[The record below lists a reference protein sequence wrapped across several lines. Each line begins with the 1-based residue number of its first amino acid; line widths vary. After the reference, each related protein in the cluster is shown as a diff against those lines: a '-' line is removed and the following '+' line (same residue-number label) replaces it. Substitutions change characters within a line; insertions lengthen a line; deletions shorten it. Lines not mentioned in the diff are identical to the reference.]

1 MKLKLTDHQL
11 SVLILCLRDCENV
24 TFDVH
29 LERRLITAILK
40 DFLKKLLKKSI
51 DSKEKMTVELD
62 DQTLLSLNFVLPQLR
77 TGNVLQNV
85 MMADLYQKINQACLS
100 I

>member
-1 MKLKLTDHQL
+1 MKLKLTNEQL

-24 TFDVH
+24 TFDMN
-29 LERRLITAILK
+29 LERKLITAILK
-40 DFLKKLLKKSI
+40 DFLKKLLKKSV
-51 DSKEKMTVELD
+51 DLKEKASFELD

-77 TGNVLQNV
+77 SENTLQNV
-85 MMADLYQKINQACLS
+85 IMAEIFQKINQACLS